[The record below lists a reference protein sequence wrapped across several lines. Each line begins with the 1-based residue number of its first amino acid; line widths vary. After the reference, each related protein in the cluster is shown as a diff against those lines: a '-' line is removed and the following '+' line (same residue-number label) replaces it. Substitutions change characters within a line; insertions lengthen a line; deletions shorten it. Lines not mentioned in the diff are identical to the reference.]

1 MEGSSKRVGRK
12 QQARGKGKRGKS
24 MERPSRAV
32 PKAVSRAQNARQP
45 PAGLSVPGIETLF
58 TVQAKTD
65 ETLISS
71 IPIVSGLNFPHNATV
86 SPAYV
91 GKAEWLE
98 AQAKLWTSVVFN
110 SVSVRF
116 VSSAADT
123 VSGAITVAFVSDY
136 LLQDPDLV
144 ATLSQC
150 EPHVTSAVRRSS
162 RWMRV
167 DTGRGR
173 TYRTVS
179 AEQFEWLSP
188 EDKGNYS
195 PGRVIVGVPAAIAS
209 GSVGAIEI
217 SYNVT
222 FRGKAVLYRVVAPTP
237 VATKAAV
244 AAAS

>member
-1 MEGSSKRVGRK
+1 MEGSSKQRGRAAAK
-12 QQARGKGKRGKS
+12 PRQRKRGKS
-24 MERPSRAV
+24 VERTTRPV
-32 PKAVSRAQNARQP
+32 PKPAPGGRAPRYNP
-45 PAGLSVPGIETLF
+45 GPAALSVPGVETLF

-65 ETLISS
+65 AAIVSS
-71 IPIVSGLNFPHNATV
+71 IPIVSGLNFPHNATI

-91 GKAEWLE
+91 GKAEWLD

-110 SVSVRF
+110 NVSVRF

-123 VSGAITVAFVSDY
+123 VSGSLTVAFVSDY

-150 EPHVTSAVRRSS
+150 EPHLTSAVRRST
-162 RWMRV
+162 RWMKV
-167 DTGRGR
+167 DAGRGR

-179 AEQFEWLSP
+179 AEQFELLTP

-195 PGRVIVGVPAAIAS
+195 PGRVVVGVPAAIAS
-209 GSVGAIEI
+209 GAVGSIEI

-222 FRGKAVLYRVVAPTP
+222 FRGKAVLYRVVTSAP
-237 VATKAAV
+237 VAKV
-244 AAAS
+244 AATE